1 MNLLARSM
9 LLLPLTLVLT
19 SATSFADD
27 VPALSGREI
36 MDLVDARDDG
46 DKSVQDMKMV
56 LIDKNGSQR
65 KRTIRS
71 QRKDVG
77 EDAYSIMFFLDPA
90 DVKDTGFLTY
100 DYDEDERD
108 DDQWL
113 YLPALKKTK
122 RIASGDKSGSFMG
135 SDFSYADMTDRPL
148 DLYDYTLVKET
159 ELDGV
164 PIWIVEAVPNN
175 EKEVDETGYTKQVF
189 FVRQDNYVVVRAK
202 SWLKKGGRNKYMDV
216 KKLELIDGI
225 WTATEMTMTTKKG
238 KKTLHKT
245 VLISDNVRYGQDMDD
260 DDFTVRK
267 LEQGL

>member
-1 MNLLARSM
+1 MK
-9 LLLPLTLVLT
+9 LLLLSTPLLLIASV
-19 SATSFADD
+19 AGGVDD
-27 VPALSGREI
+27 AAPITGRQI
-36 MDLVDARDDG
+36 MELVDNRDDG
-46 DKSVQDMKMV
+46 DKSTQDMKMI

-71 QRKDVG
+71 FRMDMG
-77 EDAYSIMFFLDPA
+77 EDTYSIMFFLDPA

-100 DYDEDERD
+100 DYDDDTRD

-148 DLYDYTLVKET
+148 DFYDYKLLKET
-159 ELDGV
+159 ELDGN
-164 PIWIVEAVPNN
+164 PIWIVEAVPNTKD
-175 EKEVDETGYTKQVF
+175 EIDETGYTKQIV
-189 FVRQDNYVVVRAK
+189 FVRKDNHVVVRAK
-202 SWLKKGGRNKYMDV
+202 SWLKKGGRNKYLDV
-216 KKLELIDGI
+216 KRLEEIDGI

-245 VLISDNVRYGQDMDD
+245 VLISDNVRYGQEMGANK
-260 DDFTVRK
+260 FSVRQ
-267 LEQGL
+267 LEKGL